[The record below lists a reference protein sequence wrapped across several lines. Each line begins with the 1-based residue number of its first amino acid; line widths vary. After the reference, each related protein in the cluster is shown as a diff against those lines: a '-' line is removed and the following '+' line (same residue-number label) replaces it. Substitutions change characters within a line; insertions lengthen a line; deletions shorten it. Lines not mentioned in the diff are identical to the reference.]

1 MSRKEGQKRKLL
13 VLLEILAR
21 ETDEKHPLS
30 VPQLVEKLQEHGVVA
45 ERKSVY
51 DDLNTLNNLPDTK
64 YEIVQQRGRGGGYYM
79 TEAPFELAEL
89 KLLVD
94 AVYASKF
101 ITARKSKILID
112 KLGQFTSTY
121 RQEEL
126 DRKVLV
132 SGRIKST
139 DEKILYTVDAL
150 HAAITAGEQVT
161 FKYCDWNLQKRMAP
175 RHDGQLYRVSPWV
188 LVWENGNYYLIAYTE
203 GRLKHY
209 RCRQDAERSPAARH
223 DPRGCRGI
231 RQFRRQY
238 VYAADV
244 RHVQRPAQAGN
255 AAMRE
260 PLCRGDDRPVRHR
273 ADPDALRRRR
283 ALYDDRRDSGQ
294 PAVLRLGGRVRHRRR
309 RLRPAGGPRRNEENA
324 GSAAGALPLICNTGV
339 NMVK

>member
-1 MSRKEGQKRKLL
+1 MGL
-13 VLLEILAR
+13 
-21 ETDEKHPLS
+21 
-30 VPQLVEKLQEHGVVA
+30 
-45 ERKSVY
+45 RKSVY

-64 YEIVQQRGRGGGYYM
+64 YEIEQQRGRGGGYYM
-79 TEAPFELAEL
+79 TDAPFELAEL

-161 FKYCDWNLQKRMAP
+161 FKYCDWNLQKRMTP

-209 RCRQDAERSPAARH
+209 RVDKMAKLTITQK
-223 DPRGCRGI
+223 PRVMTEEAKTLDLTRYGKAVFGM
-231 RQFRRQY
+231 F
-238 VYAADV
+238 
-244 RHVQRPAQAGN
+244 
-255 AAMRE
+255 
-260 PLCRGDDRPVRHR
+260 
-273 ADPDALRRRR
+273 
-283 ALYDDRRDSGQ
+283 SGQ
-294 PAVLRLGGRVRHRRR
+294 AQQVKLRFQNSLAGVVLDRFGKDAMLVPDGNEHFTFTTEIVVSPVFYGWLEGFGERAEILFPESVR
-309 RLRPAGGPRRNEENA
+309 AEF
-324 GSAAGALPLICNTGV
+324 AAQCRKTLELYESSR
-339 NMVK
+339 

>member
-1 MSRKEGQKRKLL
+1 MPRKEGQKRKLL
-13 VLLEILAR
+13 VLLDILAR

-30 VPQLVEKLQEHGVVA
+30 VPQLVERLQERGVVA

-51 DDLNTLNNLPDTK
+51 DDLNTLNNMPDSP

-112 KLGQFTSTY
+112 KLGQFTSKY

-150 HAAITAGEQVT
+150 HSAITAGQQVQ
-161 FKYCDWNLQKRMAP
+161 FKYCDWNLQKKMTP
-175 RHDGQLYRVSPWV
+175 RHDGQLYRISPWV
-188 LVWENGNYYLIAYTE
+188 LVWENANYYLIAYTE

-209 RCRQDAERSPAARH
+209 RVDKMQAVHQLTREGADE
-223 DPRGCRGI
+223 
-231 RQFRRQY
+231 
-238 VYAADV
+238 YANFDV
-244 RHVQRPAQAGN
+244 NTYMQQMFGMFN
-255 AAMRE
+255 G
-260 PLCRGDDRPVRHR
+260 PLK
-273 ADPDALRRRR
+273 
-283 ALYDDRRDSGQ
+283 
-294 PAVLRLGGRVRHRRR
+294 RVT
-309 RLRPAGGPRRNEENA
+309 LLCENRF
-324 GSAAGALPLICNTGV
+324 AGAMIDRFGTGV
-339 NMVK
+339 TLVRNPDGDHFNVVVNVQVSPRFYGWVAGFGTGIEILDPPSVRAEMKKKLDELEGLYR

>member
-150 HAAITAGEQVT
+150 HA
-161 FKYCDWNLQKRMAP
+161 
-175 RHDGQLYRVSPWV
+175 GQLYRVSPWV

-209 RCRQDAERSPAARH
+209 RVDKMQNVHQLPDTTREGAGE
-223 DPRGCRGI
+223 
-231 RQFRRQY
+231 
-238 VYAADV
+238 YANFDV
-244 RHVQRPAQAGN
+244 NTYMQQMFGMFN
-255 AAMRE
+255 G
-260 PLCRGDDRPVRHR
+260 PLK
-273 ADPDALRRRR
+273 
-283 ALYDDRRDSGQ
+283 
-294 PAVLRLGGRVRHRRR
+294 RVT
-309 RLRPAGGPRRNEENA
+309 LQCENRF
-324 GSAAGALPLICNTGV
+324 AGAMIDRFGTAPILTPCADGEHFTMTAEIQVSPQFFGWVAGFGTGV
-339 NMVK
+339 VVSGPPEVRAEMKKTLDQLQELYR

>member
-79 TEAPFELAEL
+79 TDAPFELAEL

-188 LVWENGNYYLIAYTE
+188 LVWENGNYYLD
-203 GRLKHY
+203 RLH
-209 RCRQDAERSPAARH
+209 RGAAQALPRRQDAELFTSCPT
-223 DPRGCRGI
+223 
-231 RQFRRQY
+231 
-238 VYAADV
+238 
-244 RHVQRPAQAGN
+244 RPARVPGN
-255 AAMRE
+255 TPISTSIRICSRCSACSTARS
-260 PLCRGDDRPVRHR
+260 
-273 ADPDALRRRR
+273 
-283 ALYDDRRDSGQ
+283 SG
-294 PAVLRLGGRVRHRRR
+294 
-309 RLRPAGGPRRNEENA
+309 
-324 GSAAGALPLICNTGV
+324 
-339 NMVK
+339 